1 MKRRKFST
9 KEKTALIVLVV
20 LMIAVIGIGAFIIVN
35 NVNDANRAATDTSH
49 TTVKITTPPDEE
61 TVAENGATEKS
72 AETVKAD
79 NKDNKDNKKSTTAS
93 SAKTKSKKSSS
104 KSKKSVKTAKKAP
117 KKKMPKPKKAPD
129 SNSTVIPIVT
139 PKNNT
144 SHKSNDKCV
153 INGVTCYVG
162 DTISV
167 TLNLKCEKTLVN
179 YQGYTTF
186 DTSYLKCSSLKAN
199 VGIANNKDD
208 KIYYNAS
215 DINGMDFSEN
225 GTIYTA
231 QFTVKKSGSTS
242 IKNTLQ
248 ILTDMKDNEVS
259 TGSVKDTLNI
269 FS

>member
-1 MKRRKFST
+1 MQKRKFT
-9 KEKTALIVLVV
+9 AKEKTALIVLVV

-35 NVNDANRAATDTSH
+35 NVNNANREATNTSH

-72 AETVKAD
+72 AETVKND
-79 NKDNKDNKKSTTAS
+79 KKDSKKSSAASLSKSSSKKS
-93 SAKTKSKKSSS
+93 SAKTSKTS
-104 KSKKSVKTAKKAP
+104 KSKITKAP
-117 KKKMPKPKKAPD
+117 KKLPKPKKAGN
-129 SNSTVIPIVT
+129 SNEGVIPVVT

-167 TLNLKCEKTLVN
+167 TLNLKCSKTLVN

-186 DTSYLKCSSLKAN
+186 DTDYLKCKSTKAN
-199 VGIANNKDD
+199 VGIVNNKDE

-215 DINGMDFSEN
+215 DINGMDFSSE

-231 QFTVKKSGSTS
+231 QFTVKKAGSTS

-248 ILTDMKDNEVS
+248 ILTDMNDNEVS
-259 TGSVKDTLNI
+259 IGSVKDSLNI

>member
-1 MKRRKFST
+1 MQKRKFT
-9 KEKTALIVLVV
+9 AKEKTALIVLAI
-20 LMIAVIGIGAFIIVN
+20 LMVAVIGIGAFIIVN
-35 NVNDANRAATDTSH
+35 NVNTANREATNTSH

-72 AETVKAD
+72 AETVKND
-79 NKDNKDNKKSTTAS
+79 KKD
-93 SAKTKSKKSSS
+93 SKKSSS
-104 KSKKSVKTAKKAP
+104 VSSSKSSSKKSSAKTSKSSKTKSTKTP
-117 KKKMPKPKKAPD
+117 KKKPKPKKAGN
-129 SNSTVIPIVT
+129 SNEDVIPVVT

-167 TLNLKCEKTLVN
+167 TLNLKCSKTLVN

-186 DTSYLKCSSLKAN
+186 DTDYLKCKSTKAN
-199 VGIANNKDD
+199 VGIVNNKDE

-215 DINGMDFSEN
+215 DINGMDFSSE

-231 QFTVKKSGSTS
+231 QFTVKKAGSTS

-248 ILTDMKDNEVS
+248 ILTDMNDNEVS
-259 TGSVKDTLNI
+259 IGSVKDSLNI
-269 FS
+269 FG